1 MNRYVSSLALLAA
14 FSVAAIAPASAQF
27 GGLLNITGLNQSGGA
42 SFAATGAQM
51 GVNVIVGLRSM
62 ATAVMFIN
70 QAVGNQAAANRLQA
84 VVDEL
89 KGLQQPDSAVI
100 ERALKTIDANAVDRS
115 TLAKAQDQKSK
126 QQVAQSA
133 GFVAIAVLFDAKAV
147 NNARQ
152 LSTLKPGPADAIA
165 VPGLLNTGKVIVTSF
180 PAHIDH
186 VTQYGSMLST
196 YMSDNKL
203 TPPSKEAQRADAK
216 AQGASAE
223 QIKDI
228 LP

>member
-1 MNRYVSSLALLAA
+1 
-14 FSVAAIAPASAQF
+14 
-27 GGLLNITGLNQSGGA
+27 
-42 SFAATGAQM
+42 M

-133 GFVAIAVLFDAKAV
+133 GFVAIAGLFDAKAV

-165 VPGLLNTGKVIVTSF
+165 APGLLNTGKVIVTSF